1 MADPD
6 RELPDPSVTE
16 PRSRRGRR
24 LLRLAA
30 VVMALAGLAL
40 AGCGG
45 DDEET
50 TSTTTDAGCEQVEAP
65 APKDLDLQAPKADA
79 PTATGVAFVTS
90 CGSFEIS
97 FDDRSP
103 MTAASFEYLAVQG
116 AFDGTVFHRVIAG
129 QLIQGGDPLGSD
141 PDPAIPG
148 TGGPGYF
155 VDERPPGNLSYT
167 EGTVAMAKT
176 TAEPIGRSGSQFFV
190 VVGADLGLTPD
201 YALVGEVSSGLEVV
215 EAISEQGQPGADG
228 PPTMPVVIET
238 ATPIDESGG

>member
-1 MADPD
+1 MAA
-6 RELPDPSVTE
+6 TE
-16 PRSRRGRR
+16 IGVAR
-24 LLRLAA
+24 LRLRRLAA
-30 VVMALAGLAL
+30 PVAVVVAGLGL

-45 DDEET
+45 DDDET
-50 TSTTTDAGCEQVEAP
+50 SSMAMGAGCEQVEAP

-90 CGSFEIS
+90 CGDFEIS

-103 MTAASFEYLAVQG
+103 KTTASFQYLAEQG
-116 AFDGTVFHRVIAG
+116 AFDDTVFHRVIPD
-129 QLIQGGDPLGSD
+129 QLVQGGDPLGSD
-141 PDPAIPG
+141 PDPGVPG

-155 VDERPPGNLSYT
+155 VDEPPPVNLSYT
-167 EGTVAMAKT
+167 EGTVMMAKT
-176 TAEPIGRSGSQFFV
+176 TAEPIGRSGSQFLV

-215 EAISEQGQPGADG
+215 EAISEQGRPGADG

-238 ATPIDESGG
+238 AAPIGESGR